1 MCCCCYYAP
10 GYDQWQ
16 FLSHLLVILLCFLS
30 LHSSVKCSG
39 LPYCVNIVDCY
50 IFVGYSMFVLY
61 WAVSSAVS
69 ANAGPGAVLLR
80 ALVSLWEFFVCALLW
95 SSCTRVISMFS
106 FSCAFHFVGTIV
118 CFVCTIGVTPL
129 ISCPVIS
136 EFCSLKLF
144 CRWLH
149 CHHYS
154 FFCRLAWADGLPVW
168 LLVWAIHSSC
178 FWWQIPWIQVHKV
191 VGSSVVAC
199 RLQS

>member
-1 MCCCCYYAP
+1 MINDSFCHT
-10 GYDQWQ
+10 
-16 FLSHLLVILLCFLS
+16 FLSFFSAFWACIHLWSVQGYLTVLILLIVIYLLATACLCCTGLFHLLFQLTQDPGQFFFVHSCRCENFLFVRCCD
-30 LHSSVKCSG
+30 LH
-39 LPYCVNIVDCY
+39 
-50 IFVGYSMFVLY
+50 
-61 WAVSSAVS
+61 
-69 ANAGPGAVLLR
+69 
-80 ALVSLWEFFVCALLW
+80 ALVWF
-95 SSCTRVISMFS
+95 MFS